1 MLPGVKKTGE
11 NKETTDKK
19 DTSTKGAFSLP
30 SISIPKGGGT
40 IRGIGEKFAANPVT
54 GTGSINVPISVS
66 NGRSSFGPQL
76 SLSYDSGS
84 GNGPFGFGWS
94 LSLPAITRKTDK
106 GLPLYQDAV
115 DSDIFIL
122 SGAEDLVPVYKKGED
137 GNWIRDIKGN
147 CVFDEEERD
156 GYVVRRYRPRVE
168 GLFARIERWTRKS
181 DGIAHWRSISKENIL
196 TIYGRDE
203 KSQILDPEDAKKQR
217 IFCWLLC
224 ESYDDKGNAIVYE
237 HAAEN
242 ENGLDLSPVSEF
254 NRSRTANRYIK
265 RILYGNRQPLLL
277 DITIPGFRKPH
288 TELPDFTSA
297 MWMFE
302 VVFDYGEGHYTML
315 PKDAERPEAEQHQLV
330 EASETT
336 DGLWPGRPDPFSTY
350 KSGFEIR
357 TYRRCQRAL
366 MFHRFPE
373 LGTEPCLVGS
383 TEFDYSDM
391 DYSHP
396 IDIESELEYNGS
408 TKFASFIR
416 AVIQSGYV
424 RVEHSDGNKY
434 PVYLKKSLPPLEF
447 QYSHISVKDNIKE
460 MNAGALDNMPC
471 GIDGTQYKM
480 VDLDGEGLPGVIT
493 EQADAWFY
501 KRNLGDGSFGPMERV
516 SLKPS
521 LASLVSGRQQFM
533 DLAGDGQLDL
543 VEFEG
548 SMPGFYE
555 RTEDEGWDNFT
566 PFESLPNISWK
577 DPNLKFIDLTGDGHA
592 DIMVSEEDAFTWY
605 PSLAEQG
612 FGPYIKT
619 YQAINEEKGPR
630 LIFNDGTES
639 IYLADM
645 SGDGLVDLVRV
656 RNGEICYWPSL
667 GYGRFGPR
675 ITMDNAPWFD
685 EPDQFNQ
692 KRIRLADIDGS
703 GTTDLIYLGNNG
715 VSIYFNKSGNSLS
728 EVRILSG
735 LPHIDNFSSIQ
746 TADLLGN
753 GTACLVWS
761 SSLPGDSSRPMCYI
775 DLMGGQKP
783 HLLVSSKNNM
793 GAETKVV
800 YAASTKFYLADR
812 AAGKPWVT
820 RIPFP
825 VHVVER
831 VETYDYISRN
841 RFVTRYAYHHGYFDG
856 IEREFRGFG
865 MVEQWDT
872 DEMGNIGPDTIEND
886 TNWDVESFVPP
897 VLTRTWHHTGAYQD
911 ESRISRQFEDEYYKE
926 SDASEGILGLT
937 DAQMRAMLMD
947 DTILP
952 DTIWLGNGIKSP
964 YSLSIDEIHEAC
976 RALKGSVL
984 RREVYA
990 VDGTDEDDRPY
1001 MVSERNYTIEM
1012 VQAIGGNKHG
1022 IFFTHPRETVD
1033 FYYERK
1039 LFGTLDNRQA
1049 DPRVSHK
1056 MILDV
1061 DQFGDILRSAAI
1073 GYGRRYDNPDPALT
1087 EDEKKKQD
1095 QTMVTF
1101 TVSQYTVNVDEPDVY
1116 HTPMPWETRVYELLK
1131 ASPDLK
1137 EPSVTNLFR
1146 FKEMG
1151 EKIDKASDGYH
1162 DIPYED
1168 LYAVQ
1173 ATDDAPYRRLIEEE
1187 RTLYRSNDF
1196 KRCLDAGQL
1205 QSMAFPF
1212 ESYKLAYTPGL
1223 VAQVYGEN
1231 TTDEMFIEGGYV
1243 HIEDDNNW
1251 WIPSGRIFFSPGIND
1266 TSIQEL
1272 SFASQHFFQQHKL
1285 LDPFGNIS
1293 RMAYDDHC
1301 LLLLETEDALHNKVS
1316 AGERDAAGH
1325 VASMNDYRVL
1335 QPALVTDANGNRT
1348 AAAYDALYALSGTAQ
1363 MGKEGDS

>member
-156 GYVVRRYRPRVE
+156 GHVVRRYRPRVE

-302 VVFDYGEGHYTML
+302 VVFDYGGGHYTML

-656 RNGEICYWPSL
+656 RNGEVCYWPSL

-841 RFVTRYAYHHGYFDG
+841 RFATRYAYHHGYFDG

-872 DEMGNIGPDTIEND
+872 EEIGNIVKDDSPDEDI
-886 TNWDVESFVPP
+886 NWDAVSFVPP
-897 VLTRTWHHTGAYQD
+897 VLTCTWYHTGAYFD
-911 ESRISRQFEDEYYKE
+911 DGRISSQFSEEYYR
-926 SDASEGILGLT
+926 EGDPSMNVGELSPDELK
-937 DAQMRAMLMD
+937 ALLLD
-947 DTILP
+947 DTVLP
-952 DTIWLGNGIKSP
+952 DGLNS
-964 YSLSIDEIHEAC
+964 EEACEAC
-976 RALKGSVL
+976 RSLKGRVL
-984 RREVYA
+984 RQEIYA
-990 VDGTDEDDRPY
+990 LDRNPDGSLTEESDRPY
-1001 MVSERNYTIEM
+1001 TVSEHNYTIKCLQPQEINNYA
-1012 VQAIGGNKHG
+1012 VFLVPSSESIDYH
-1022 IFFTHPRETVD
+1022 
-1033 FYYERK
+1033 YERK
-1039 LFGTLDNRQA
+1039 LIDVEGHKLT
-1049 DPRVSHK
+1049 DPRVSHQVVLTVDEFGNVK
-1056 MILDV
+1056 RSVEIAYPRRLVPDRLPEQAETHITLFVNSYANSPEQEDV
-1061 DQFGDILRSAAI
+1061 SDQDDWYRVGLIAESQTFEVVNPPEPVVMTMSVTQFKLEDIR
-1073 GYGRRYDNPDPALT
+1073 ALT
-1087 EDEKKKQD
+1087 EGLFKPGEDKPE
-1095 QTMVTF
+1095 
-1101 TVSQYTVNVDEPDVY
+1101 VSNTIPFEQWDWRKDP
-1116 HTPMPWETRVYELLK
+1116 
-1131 ASPDLK
+1131 
-1137 EPSVTNLFR
+1137 NLPTGA
-1146 FKEMG
+1146 K
-1151 EKIDKASDGYH
+1151 
-1162 DIPYED
+1162 
-1168 LYAVQ
+1168 L
-1173 ATDDAPYRRLIEEE
+1173 RLIGQN
-1187 RTLYRSNDF
+1187 RTQYRKNDLTGLLPL
-1196 KRCLDAGQL
+1196 RSINSLALPG
-1205 QSMAFPF
+1205 
-1212 ESYKLAYTPGL
+1212 ETYKLAFTPGL
-1223 VAQVYGEN
+1223 LTSVYQREHEDHRMEILIPEPSALLGSKGP
-1231 TTDEMFIEGGYV
+1231 DGGGYV
-1243 HIEDDNNW
+1243 EFDGDGRW
-1251 WIPSGRIFFSPGIND
+1251 WIPSGSIFFW
-1266 TSIQEL
+1266 QEL
-1272 SFASQHFFQQHKL
+1272 GD
-1285 LDPFGNIS
+1285 DPGS
-1293 RMAYDDHC
+1293 E
-1301 LLLLETEDALHNKVS
+1301 L
-1316 AGERDAAGH
+1316 
-1325 VASMNDYRVL
+1325 
-1335 QPALVTDANGNRT
+1335 
-1348 AAAYDALYALSGTAQ
+1348 
-1363 MGKEGDS
+1363 